1 MKNLK
6 KRINEFIR
14 CIRERGYAVNENDN
28 NGQIGEIHLN
38 GESLCIL
45 FENGE
50 LSTNAY
56 RELSLIHRNVKEY
69 LSAFEKADEL
79 KVSGLIEGYRK
90 LFDFNGYVLAMRE
103 NKYQEYEFVT
113 WHYSPD
119 HQSVNIGRY
128 YSDYE
133 NAKENMAIRSGLVDE
148 MKLFSETDLKLI
160 HSSLVTLVGTNEDT
174 SYQQEKAIGSI
185 LDKIEIIIPEI
196 LNHQDYEEK
205 GLLADDGLEL

>member
-1 MKNLK
+1 MD

-14 CIRERGYAVNENDN
+14 CIRERGYLIEENN
-28 NGQIGEIHLN
+28 IKGQIGEIHLN

-56 RELSLIHRNVKEY
+56 RELSVIHRNVKEY
-69 LSAFEKADEL
+69 LRAFENAEAL
-79 KVSGLIEGYRK
+79 EVNGLIDGYKK
-90 LFDFNGYVLAMRE
+90 LFEFNGYVLAMRK
-103 NKYQEYEFVT
+103 NTYHEYEFVT

-128 YSDYE
+128 FSDYE
-133 NAKENMAIRSGLVDE
+133 NAKENMAIRSGLIDS

-160 HSSLVTLVGTNEDT
+160 HSSLVAYVGINSDIEH
-174 SYQQEKAIGSI
+174 QQEKAIGGL
-185 LDKIEIIIPEI
+185 LDKIEVIVPEI
-196 LNHQDYEEK
+196 LNHQVYEQK
-205 GLLADDGLEL
+205 GLVSDDGLEL